1 MVNLNK
7 TMSLCQV
14 IRHSGRGD
22 IMSRIEKRFQVTRR
36 DELVGRIKFN
46 NKEYYVIPLLTT
58 NNALSYDT
66 EIKLVSVENT
76 NVSITVNGSR
86 VIDGIRVSAEYEIFT
101 DILIVS
107 AE

>member
-1 MVNLNK
+1 
-7 TMSLCQV
+7 
-14 IRHSGRGD
+14 
-22 IMSRIEKRFQVTRR
+22 MSRIEKRFQVTRR